1 MLQTAKDNVNQ
12 VNLAN
17 ENTLVENKTDSNT
30 TCKKFS
36 LGTKETV
43 DRESNYSKSDIEIKQ
58 EGKNSVSFQNSFAS
72 NSMELNEKQESD
84 SRSISPKE
92 PEQKK

>member
-12 VNLAN
+12 VNLDSK
-17 ENTLVENKTDSNT
+17 NTLAENNTDSNT
-30 TCKKFS
+30 TCKTFS
-36 LGTKETV
+36 PGTKETV
-43 DRESNYSKSDIEIKQ
+43 DRESNNSKSDIKIKQ

-72 NSMELNEKQESD
+72 NSMESNEKQESD

>member
-12 VNLAN
+12 VNSAN
-17 ENTLVENKTDSNT
+17 ENTLVEKNTDSNT
-30 TCKKFS
+30 TCKTSS

-43 DRESNYSKSDIEIKQ
+43 DRESNNSKSDIEIKQ
-58 EGKNSVSFQNSFAS
+58 EDKNSVSYQNSFAT
-72 NSMELNEKQESD
+72 NSMDSNEKQESD
-84 SRSISPKE
+84 SRSISPTE